1 MTNNGEVGKMND
13 NEAKSKK
20 QNLSFSRA
28 MTILEN
34 MTSYRKPARLL
45 DIAKDT
51 GLTSSTVYRFLNAFI
66 ECGYVKRNEDSQ
78 TYTLTLKLAGLGHLC
93 RQNYQITGNMQS
105 YVEKISNHFQESA
118 SLCVEDNMQVVYV
131 ATHEGPN
138 RMLSTLSRIGKVA
151 PMHCTGTGKILLTEY
166 SDEMLEELVVKKGLT
181 RYTNKTIC
189 TLKDLK
195 ETLNTIR
202 EQGYAWDDEECEL
215 GAKCLAVP
223 VRDYT
228 NRIVASLSI
237 SCPIQ
242 RFPEIEPAI
251 RFMKDISLK
260 ASQDL
265 GYMGNRQT

>member
-1 MTNNGEVGKMND
+1 MSD

-28 MTILEN
+28 MNILET
-34 MTSYRKPARLL
+34 MVLYRKPVRLL
-45 DIAKDT
+45 DIANHT
-51 GLTSSTVYRFLNAFI
+51 GLTSSTVYRFLNSFI
-66 ECGYVKRNEDSQ
+66 ECGYVKRNEETQ
-78 TYTLTLKLAGLGHLC
+78 TYSLTLKLAGLGFSC

-151 PMHCTGTGKILLTEY
+151 PMHCTGTGKILLLEY
-166 SDEMLEELVVKKGLT
+166 SNDMLADLEAKRGLERFT
-181 RYTNKTIC
+181 EKTIC
-189 TLKDLK
+189 NLDDLK
-195 ETLNTIR
+195 KILNTIR
-202 EQGYAWDDEECEL
+202 AQGYAWDDEECEM

-228 NRIVASLSI
+228 NKIVASLSI

-242 RFPEIEPAI
+242 RFPEEESAI
-251 RFMKDISLK
+251 RFMKQIALE
-260 ASQDL
+260 ASKEL
-265 GYMGNRQT
+265 GYSG